1 LCDWVLDE
9 IRCQVFIICCFAFRM
24 LTEDLSRVPSVF
36 ETYLDAGAELAKI
49 VHRNRE
55 LGPHLSYHEALK
67 AAIAENPRLGS

>member
-1 LCDWVLDE
+1 
-9 IRCQVFIICCFAFRM
+9 M